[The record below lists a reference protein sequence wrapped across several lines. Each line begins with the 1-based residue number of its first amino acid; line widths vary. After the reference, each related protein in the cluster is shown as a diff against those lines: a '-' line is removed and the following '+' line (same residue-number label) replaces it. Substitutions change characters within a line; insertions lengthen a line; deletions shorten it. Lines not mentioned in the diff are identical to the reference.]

1 MVARRDGD
9 IRLRAGVVVIA
20 TAPAG
25 EWRHLTFGMHEVQGR
40 GAGHDQE
47 PIARS
52 AHVEHARDG
61 HPSLPREDIGTDR
74 HRSQGKARD
83 HEQGQSRAHS
93 RGAYAPARTYFNGH
107 VEKLVELA
115 RGLQARDD
123 PRLHQ
128 NARPCLPGRS
138 RHTPRNLQAR
148 RPAPHGGPRGGR
160 PENVYKLTP
169 AAYEHFPHAHRELAS
184 ELVEFLSEAQ
194 LKRFFERRAARLEA
208 DYAPRL
214 AGLDFEGRVRELAK
228 LATEHGH
235 MAEVV
240 ELPTGGLAIRHCNC
254 PIQDVAARTGLPCVN
269 EQQMYERLLG
279 APVNRSTWMRE
290 KASDCTYEVKESGGK
305 VG

>member
-1 MVARRDGD
+1 MDSRRETILAFIKTRGHASLGEVAAHLEISKQGALRHMESLEEDG
-9 IRLRAGVVVIA
+9 LA
-20 TAPAG
+20 TVAPA
-25 EWRHLTFGMHEVQGR
+25 E
-40 GAGHDQE
+40 
-47 PIARS
+47 
-52 AHVEHARDG
+52 EH
-61 HPSLPREDIGTDR
+61 
-74 HRSQGKARD
+74 
-83 HEQGQSRAHS
+83 
-93 RGAYAPARTYFNGH
+93 
-107 VEKLVELA
+107 
-115 RGLQARDD
+115 
-123 PRLHQ
+123 
-128 NARPCLPGRS
+128 
-138 RHTPRNLQAR
+138 R
-148 RPAPHGGPRGGR
+148 RGR

-169 AAYEHFPHAHRELAS
+169 AAYEHFPHAHRELAG

-194 LKRFFERRAARLEA
+194 LKQFFERRTARLEA
-208 DYAPRL
+208 EYAPRL